1 MHVHWQMPRNLAA
14 DAAGG
19 QMAGRK
25 APDARVVCGSVA
37 HRSLAPQRLLRPRH
51 QARRPP
57 HWLQRPLR
65 PRPRPRHPAR
75 YRHRSQPGAPV
86 MATICGPGTE
96 LVGNICTIPLG
107 HCPVCG
113 AGTTLVTGTCTA
125 LSAQPTV
132 PPTSPPTPSACTPAE
147 DHCHQGTI
155 LVNGGCVPDCADL
168 GRRDIPCRQCPDD
181 STPLTTITNT
191 EDGTEDSGGGTVLYN
206 TRHHANAVRDG
217 WIICTHKIY

>member
-1 MHVHWQMPRNLAA
+1 
-14 DAAGG
+14 
-19 QMAGRK
+19 
-25 APDARVVCGSVA
+25 
-37 HRSLAPQRLLRPRH
+37 
-51 QARRPP
+51 
-57 HWLQRPLR
+57 
-65 PRPRPRHPAR
+65 
-75 YRHRSQPGAPV
+75 

-132 PPTSPPTPSACTPAE
+132 PPTSPPTPSACTSAE

-191 EDGTEDSGGGTVLYN
+191 EDGTEDSGGGTVSVVIVVSIVAVALIGVAYMRGKRERDIDERN
-206 TRHHANAVRDG
+206 RKPRAADAVDSGKTDGFGFSELHDAAAYIEVEAAN
-217 WIICTHKIY
+217 